1 MPAARRV
8 WTCPFPPSMELRV
21 DGLIKS
27 PHMQTAD
34 GRMDRSNDDA
44 EVADAASVVALGPSV
59 ERNVR
64 SFGRFDRLY
73 TSFMETRRS
82 TMSPT
87 SAAVDVPELA
97 AAPAAD
103 ARDRRNVI
111 CFDKKRAL
119 GRRLGLCQFCF
130 LFFIAQ
136 HGCCCCLRFW
146 PCLPCCLAA
155 SLHRNT
161 PLYP

>member
-21 DGLIKS
+21 DGLTKS
-27 PHMQTAD
+27 PQMHTAD
-34 GRMDRSNDDA
+34 GRMDRSN

-73 TSFMETRRS
+73 TSFMETRRR

-87 SAAVDVPELA
+87 SAAVDAPELA

-103 ARDRRNVI
+103 ARDRRNAI
-111 CFDKKRAL
+111 CSYEVTGWSGGGSVSAS
-119 GRRLGLCQFCF
+119 CS
-130 LFFIAQ
+130 
-136 HGCCCCLRFW
+136 HSPSSLRFW
-146 PCLPCCLAA
+146 PWLLLRHCIE
-155 SLHRNT
+155 T
-161 PLYP
+161 LYYS

>member
-21 DGLIKS
+21 DGLTKS
-27 PHMQTAD
+27 PHMHTAD

-44 EVADAASVVALGPSV
+44 EEADAAFVVALGPSV

-73 TSFMETRRS
+73 TSFMETRRR

-103 ARDRRNVI
+103 ARDRRNAI
-111 CFDKKRAL
+111 CSYEVTGWSGGGSVSAS
-119 GRRLGLCQFCF
+119 
-130 LFFIAQ
+130 
-136 HGCCCCLRFW
+136 CCSRSPSSLRFW
-146 PCLPCCLAA
+146 PCWLLRHCIET
-155 SLHRNT
+155 LH
-161 PLYP
+161 YP